1 MISYLRRFDLHC
13 PRFSNPADYIIE
25 VASLDYGEEHIPKLA
40 VAQLQQFQDTVNG
53 LDKTSVTNLVNLFKK
68 NRYPEFYQAYQ
79 LMLRSFLVTLRDPL
93 VFVLR
98 LSTHL
103 FMAFFFTTYYG
114 DDIGTRGGCAPLF
127 EEFSTNN
134 LGKIMDDLETE
145 VRTVFNNSSSL
156 FFMVVFCSFSAIMP
170 ICIAFPLDMEVFTR
184 EYNNSWYTMRSYFL
198 GRTLSEVP
206 FQLMM
211 PTLLAFFF
219 YYLSNQPWE
228 WFRIAN
234 FVGIVILSTF
244 NAQSFGYFIGA
255 LLMEN
260 VSASLFF
267 GPLSCFP
274 IMCLS
279 GFFVK
284 IKNIPEF
291 YRPFALLSYMKFA
304 VEGLL
309 VSVYGFGR
317 CGDTSSEV
325 QKNDKDRLYVWLG
338 GYLGVFNED
347 YNQTLNNASIDRF
360 DQVPTEKFVT
370 DVVNEIVDPFIS
382 KVSNKTISLAMN
394 ELDLDDS
401 VLYEAWI
408 GLFVYLIVTRIIV
421 YYTIKLKAQTYAK

>member
-1 MISYLRRFDLHC
+1 MQFTPERLQASYFH
-13 PRFSNPADYIIE
+13 
-25 VASLDYGEEHIPKLA
+25 
-40 VAQLQQFQDTVNG
+40 Q
-53 LDKTSVTNLVNLFKK
+53 
-68 NRYPEFYQAYQ
+68 
-79 LMLRSFLVTLRDPL
+79 
-93 VFVLR
+93 
-98 LSTHL
+98 
-103 FMAFFFTTYYG
+103 
-114 DDIGTRGGCAPLF
+114 
-127 EEFSTNN
+127 
-134 LGKIMDDLETE
+134 
-145 VRTVFNNSSSL
+145 
-156 FFMVVFCSFSAIMP
+156 
-170 ICIAFPLDMEVFTR
+170 DMEVFTR

-206 FQLMM
+206 FQLIM

-219 YYLSNQPWE
+219 YHLSNQPLE
-228 WFRIAN
+228 WFRICN

-255 LLMEN
+255 TLMEN

-284 IKNIPEF
+284 IKNFPEF
-291 YRPFALLSYMKFA
+291 YQPFAHLSYMKFS

-309 VSVYGFGR
+309 TSVYGFGR
-317 CGDTSSEV
+317 CGDTLSEV
-325 QKNDKDRLYVWLG
+325 QKADRDRLYVWLG
-338 GYLGVFNED
+338 GYLGIFDEN
-347 YNQTLNNASIDRF
+347 YNQTVANASIDRF

-394 ELDLDDS
+394 EFDLEDS
-401 VLYEAWI
+401 ALYMAWI
-408 GLFVYLIVTRIIV
+408 NLTIYLIVTRVIV